1 MSKEVRVCRDFGVR
15 VSLWFRYNFTMIDLD
30 EHKQDERKVRR
41 YFTGVISVVVLLRC
55 CFLSVRSK
63 DRRHNSRF
71 SSNTS
76 IFFL

>member
-1 MSKEVRVCRDFGVR
+1 M
-15 VSLWFRYNFTMIDLD
+15 SLWFRYNFTIIDLD

-41 YFTGVISVVVLLRC
+41 YFTGVISSVFVMYKYGKYCMLRC
-55 CFLSVRSK
+55 CFLSFRSK